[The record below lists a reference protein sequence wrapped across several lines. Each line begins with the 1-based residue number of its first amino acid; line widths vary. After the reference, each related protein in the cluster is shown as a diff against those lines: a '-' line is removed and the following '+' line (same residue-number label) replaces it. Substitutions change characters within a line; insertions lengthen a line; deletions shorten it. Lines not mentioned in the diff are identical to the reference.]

1 MIALFEYMTAL
12 LEYFDLCF
20 QTLAKSSLA
29 MTHLPMG
36 TL

>member
-1 MIALFEYMTAL
+1 MTALFEYVTAL
-12 LEYFDLCF
+12 LFF

-36 TL
+36 TP